1 MFCWR
6 TTTRMLLAGMFAIM
20 DGGNNINKVKHT
32 DNETSWDEVGEL
44 RGSDE

>member
-1 MFCWR
+1 MFCGR

-32 DNETSWDEVGEL
+32 DNEADGRVGITGGL
-44 RGSDE
+44 R